1 MTKQMFFNISTEKQN
16 MFLQAAMSEFTT
28 KPFEQVSVNT
38 IVKKANISRGS
49 FYTYFEDLESLF
61 NYIIQDVRNHRFI
74 YAKKLIEECNGEYFA
89 FIRNLF
95 EYDFDNYSESGK
107 YSLFK
112 NYVHYIQSSKKGSL
126 KTTLFIESLA
136 QFAKGKSLADVFNLE
151 DLNINEE
158 EFLDLVEMVFIL
170 MINTYLKTENEK
182 LSKEES
188 IRLFNKRIGFIEYG
202 VRKRDKK

>member
-1 MTKQMFFNISTEKQN
+1 MPKKMFFNISTEKQN

-49 FYTYFEDLESLF
+49 FYTYFDDLESLF
-61 NYIIQDVRNHRFI
+61 NYIIKDVRNQRFI
-74 YAKKLIEECNGEYFA
+74 YAKKLVEECNGEYFT

-136 QFAKGKSLADVFNLE
+136 QFAKGKSLADVFNL
-151 DLNINEE
+151 DNLSINEE
-158 EFLDLVEMVFIL
+158 EFIDLVEMVFIL

-182 LSKEES
+182 LTKEES
-188 IRLFNKRIGFIEYG
+188 IRLFNKRIDFIEYG
-202 VRKRDKK
+202 VRKADEK